1 MRILLTLL
9 LLSLSGAASA
19 QWRLISEN
27 EEASFYF
34 NPATVRYLGE
44 AITVWVIADRRKTGP
59 DGERSV
65 RMQYE
70 VDCKTREYQ
79 ITYEALHA
87 ARMAQGENLATRHPV
102 EWKLATATSTAGL
115 ILKKICPR

>member
-1 MRILLTLL
+1 MRIFLTLL

-44 AITVWVIADRRKTGP
+44 IITVWVIADRRKTGT

-87 ARMAQGENLATRHPV
+87 APMAQGVNLTTGHPG
-102 EWKLATATSTAGL
+102 EWKVPTPTSTAGL
-115 ILKKICPR
+115 IL

>member
-1 MRILLTLL
+1 MRIFLTLL

-19 QWRLISEN
+19 QWRLVSEN
-27 EEASFYF
+27 EEASFYY
-34 NPATVRYLGE
+34 NPATVRHLGE
-44 AITVWVIADRRKTGP
+44 VMTVWVIADRRKPGP

-70 VDCKTREYQ
+70 VDCGTREYQ
-79 ITYEALHA
+79 ITYEALHDEP
-87 ARMAQGENLATRHPV
+87 MAQGVNLATGHPG
-102 EWKLATATSTAGL
+102 EWKVATPTSTAGW